1 MPNVSLGT
9 WHPFLSRK
17 GDYMNKDRIYPRYMV
32 ILPLIIFII
41 FFIVPSTVGY
51 LYAFTNYS
59 AANSK
64 FAELSFVGIKNIQE
78 IISNRKVPIALVN
91 TFIYAIVKTVVVT
104 VLGLVLAYILNRKIK
119 SRNALRTLYFLPAV
133 LSPLVVG
140 LVFAAVFQNRGGT
153 VNTLLEFLGMSRVQ
167 WLGSRWTGVFA
178 ISFAEVWRNV
188 GYAMVISL
196 AGMQSV
202 SQDYI
207 EAAYIDGAN
216 EWQTYINITLPLIMP
231 TVNVNILF
239 SLIYGLK
246 MFDLIF
252 VMTKGGPGGATE
264 SFGTLMINEMGAG
277 RYASSVAVNLIF
289 TIILVIV
296 AAVYKKVSE
305 RWENAV

>member
-1 MPNVSLGT
+1 
-9 WHPFLSRK
+9 
-17 GDYMNKDRIYPRYMV
+17 MNKDRIYPKYMV

-41 FFIVPSTVGY
+41 FFVVPSTVGY

-64 FAELSFVGIKNIQE
+64 FSELSFVGIKNITE

-153 VNTLLEFLGMSRVQ
+153 VNSLLEFLGMSRVQ

-216 EWQTYINITLPLIMP
+216 EWQTYINVTLPLIMP

-277 RYASSVAVNLIF
+277 RYSSSVAVNLIF

-296 AAVYKKVSE
+296 ATIYKKVSE